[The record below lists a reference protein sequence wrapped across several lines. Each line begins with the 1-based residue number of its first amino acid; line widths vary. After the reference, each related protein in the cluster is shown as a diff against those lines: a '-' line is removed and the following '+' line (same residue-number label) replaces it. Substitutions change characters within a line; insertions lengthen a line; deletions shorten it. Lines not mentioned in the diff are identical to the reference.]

1 MKRADLP
8 GFTYVFCKV
17 KSLIQSDFLTKI
29 SWFVGQTHLKYKNLI
44 ATMVSATDQESY
56 FLIKIL
62 TQ

>member
-29 SWFVGQTHLKYKNLI
+29 SWFAHFLGIYK
-44 ATMVSATDQESY
+44 SALLGLMGD
-56 FLIKIL
+56 
-62 TQ
+62 